1 MPPEDGQFPLG
12 GLVPGDD
19 EPTERPTNPRRS
31 ARRSGAV
38 VGRAESAPRA
48 GIDPAV
54 APLADRMRP
63 GSLDEVVGQPH
74 LTGPD
79 GAFRAFLSA
88 ERIPSIVLWGP
99 PGTGKTTL
107 ARVLGRHPGYVWEQ
121 FSAVLSGVK
130 DVREVV
136 ARAAERLSTA
146 GQRTLLFVDEI
157 HRFNRSQQ
165 DAFLPHVEAG
175 TITLIGATTENPSFQ
190 VNPALLSRCRVYVLR
205 DLDDEALAA
214 LATRA
219 LSHLGNPFRLS
230 SEAVSLLVRLAEGDA
245 RRILLSVETL
255 AQIAPQGGELDV
267 DAVDRCLQTGTAR
280 NLGSEDHFNWISA
293 LHKSV
298 RGSDPHA
305 AVYWITQMLQAG
317 EDPRYIARRL
327 VRMAS
332 EDIGLAEPGALQ
344 MALTA
349 REAYELLG
357 SPEGHLALAQCA
369 VYLAL
374 CPKSDSVYRAS
385 GRARALLEERGSRPV
400 PPRLRNA
407 PTGLMR
413 ELGYGR
419 GYQSA
424 QRAPG
429 RFLAEDYLPDD
440 YREEPIYQPSEE
452 GREQRMVED
461 HRRRT
466 HDHFRLRS
474 DTNEAGPAASSASDE
489 TNG

>member
-1 MPPEDGQFPLG
+1 MDSHEGQLPLG
-12 GLVPGDD
+12 GLGP
-19 EPTERPTNPRRS
+19 
-31 ARRSGAV
+31 
-38 VGRAESAPRA
+38 
-48 GIDPAV
+48 DPAREPSGRSDARNLGDLGV
-54 APLADRMRP
+54 QRTEVVPLADRLRP
-63 GSLDEVVGQPH
+63 ESLDEIVGQPH

-79 GAFRAFLSA
+79 GAFRAFLAA

-130 DVREVV
+130 EVREVV
-136 ARAAERLSTA
+136 ARAAERLSA
-146 GQRTLLFVDEI
+146 GGSRTLLFVDEI

-165 DAFLPHVEAG
+165 DAFLPHVESG

-205 DLDDEALAA
+205 DLDEGALEALATKA
-214 LATRA
+214 LAY
-219 LSHLGNPFRLS
+219 LGNPFRLTP
-230 SEAVSLLVRLAEGDA
+230 EACRALVTMAEGDA
-245 RRILLSVETL
+245 RRILISVETL
-255 AQIAPQGGELDV
+255 AQIAPAGGELDV
-267 DAVDRCLQTGTAR
+267 DGVDRCLQTGTAR

-293 LHKSV
+293 LHKAV

-305 AVYWITQMLQAG
+305 AVYWLTQMLEAG
-317 EDPRYIARRL
+317 EDPRYVGRRL

-344 MALTA
+344 IALSA
-349 REAYELLG
+349 REAYDLLG
-357 SPEGHLALAQCA
+357 SPEGHLALLQCA
-369 VYLAL
+369 VYLSL

-385 GRARALLEERGSRPV
+385 GRAQSLLEQRGPRAV
-400 PPRLRNA
+400 PSRLRNA

-413 ELGYGR
+413 DLGYGR
-419 GYQSA
+419 GYRSA

-429 RFLAEDYLPDD
+429 RFLAESYLPDEYGGEAL
-440 YREEPIYQPSEE
+440 YRPSEE

-466 HDHFRLRS
+466 GDFFRLRAESAPGRSAALEGDVPGS
-474 DTNEAGPAASSASDE
+474 DDPGPGGE
-489 TNG
+489 V